1 MANIKSAK
9 KRIKT
14 NDKARMRNK
23 TLRTSLR
30 TAVKNVNA
38 AIEAGDKKEAEVLLV
53 EAVKRLDSSVSKGII
68 HKNKASRDKSRLT
81 KKVNAM

>member
-14 NDKARMRNK
+14 NEKARMRNK
-23 TLRTSLR
+23 VLRTNLR
-30 TAVKNVNA
+30 TAVKNLDA
-38 AIEAGDKKEAEVLLV
+38 AIVAGDKENAQVLLI